1 MVFELS
7 SIKDFGR
14 LVCAFEHVPHPVF
27 AFNKSGYWHIFVQY
41 QVDEK
46 KIDYIYAI
54 TDRIGAYLGYKNTYG
69 TEIVDFFST
78 IQNAS
83 YIYAPI
89 IFLKNPPVNWF
100 RYKTFPFKK
109 NSLVELEDVSS
120 IVRVATYKM
129 FYEESVLPLFH
140 ISNDK
145 LGVLFTILSYGD
157 TFPTKVYYV
166 KTKSIDKNFIKYSSE
181 KNFLDYT
188 NNIEESGFV
197 YAKIIK
203 VKYDVGS
210 GRIWPFL
217 KE

>member
-7 SIKDFGR
+7 SIKDFAR

-27 AFNKSGYWHIFVQY
+27 AFNMGNYWHIFVQY
-41 QVDEK
+41 QVDDK
-46 KIDYIYAI
+46 KIDYIYAVTEKI
-54 TDRIGAYLGYKNTYG
+54 ASYIGYKNMYG
-69 TEIVDFFST
+69 TETADFFST
-78 IQNAS
+78 VQNAS
-83 YIYAPI
+83 YIYAPV
-89 IFLKNPPVNWF
+89 IFLKNPPANWF
-100 RYKTFPFKK
+100 KRKTFPFKK
-109 NSLVELEDVSS
+109 NSLVELEDVGS

-129 FYEESVLPLFH
+129 FYEESVLPLFYVC
-140 ISNDK
+140 NGK
-145 LGVLFTILSYGD
+145 LGVLFTILSYGE

-188 NNIEESGFV
+188 NNIDESGFV

-203 VKYDVGS
+203 VKYSVEC